1 MKFAAYLKDKI
12 IIILIYLAFS
22 LIISLMLLAFKTQ
35 VSLIVAIMVILA
47 LLLIIII
54 LYDFIRKKNFYNKL
68 VNNIDLLD
76 KKYLVLETLNRPSFY
91 EGNILFDQL
100 YEINKSMIEEINRY
114 SLSISD
120 FKEYIEMWIHEV
132 KIPISSLILMCHN
145 DKRFLDKKYI
155 HQISKL
161 DNYIDQVLY
170 YVRSENTEKDFIIK
184 EYKLDQVISQVALK
198 NKDDILEN
206 KINFIVDIDDLY
218 IRTDIKWLEF
228 ILNQII
234 NNSIKY
240 KKNKDSYINISSKN
254 YDDKVVIIIT
264 DNGIGIEESDL
275 PRIFDK
281 SFTGTNGREK
291 VKSTGMGLYIV
302 KNLCEKL
309 GHIVDV
315 KSEVGKYTS
324 IYITI
329 MKNDYYDVTKL

>member
-12 IIILIYLAFS
+12 IIILIYPAFS
-22 LIISLMLLAFKTQ
+22 LIIALMLLAFKTQ

-240 KKNKDSYINISSKN
+240 KKNKDSYIKISSKN

-264 DNGIGIEESDL
+264 DNGIGIKESDL

>member
-22 LIISLMLLAFKTQ
+22 LIIALMLLAFKTQ

-91 EGNILFDQL
+91 EGNIIFDQL
-100 YEINKSMIEEINRY
+100 YEINKSMIEEINRC

-240 KKNKDSYINISSKN
+240 KKENSDSYIQIKTIEKEGEIYLS
-254 YDDKVVIIIT
+254 IM
-264 DNGIGIEESDL
+264 DNGIGIDESNL
-275 PRIFDK
+275 SRVFDK
-281 SFTGTNGREK
+281 SFTGQNGRIRA
-291 VKSTGMGLYIV
+291 KSTGMGLYIA
-302 KNLCEKL
+302 KRLCEKL
-309 GHIVDV
+309 GHQ
-315 KSEVGKYTS
+315 
-324 IYITI
+324 ITI
-329 MKNDYYDVTKL
+329 ESKVGEYTKVTIIFSQNDFYKF

>member
-1 MKFAAYLKDKI
+1 
-12 IIILIYLAFS
+12 
-22 LIISLMLLAFKTQ
+22 MLLAFKTQ

-47 LLLIIII
+47 LFLIIII

-145 DKRFLDKKYI
+145 DKRLLDKKYI

-240 KKNKDSYINISSKN
+240 KKNKDSYIKISSKN

-264 DNGIGIEESDL
+264 DNGIGIKESDL